1 MATDMINLDM
11 TVLRGVICRKCGNEL
26 PTHTCREHLDKTN
39 PIHVCPHN
47 ATEFYEA
54 LFSQEEE

>member
-47 ATEFYEA
+47 
-54 LFSQEEE
+54 QEEE